1 MIDTGSGLS
10 YKTELSARANR
21 RDPARGRGRHAE
33 RADRRHRARVS
44 RGLPRVAVGG
54 RRRWRTLRGRFH
66 NALRGKLSAK
76 TGTLSNVIA
85 LSGFLEAAP
94 GQHLAFALITN
105 GNRRGDHR
113 AIRVA
118 RRNQVVGL
126 LYDYAAAVA
135 KTAPTRAPSEAAPIA
150 PVAAPGDDPPAT
162 TRPMTRAA
170 PPPCPD
176 PLARVELGL
185 QPGRTTR

>member
-1 MIDTGSGLS
+1 MAGVDG
-10 YKTELSARANR
+10 
-21 RDPARGRGRHAE
+21 
-33 RADRRHRARVS
+33 
-44 RGLPRVAVGG
+44 
-54 RRRWRTLRGRFH
+54 TLRGRFH

-118 RRNQVVGL
+118 HDQVVGL

-135 KTAPTRAPSEAAPIA
+135 KTAPTSAPSEAAPIA
-150 PVAAPGDDPPAT
+150 PVAAPGDDPGDDEADDEGGPAT
-162 TRPMTRAA
+162 LP
-170 PPPCPD
+170 
-176 PLARVELGL
+176 
-185 QPGRTTR
+185 